1 VVSPGTGARGHK
13 TTRKLFVSYIMTRN
27 NTTNNVHVAAT
38 EPRQLLSQN
47 IYYFNLFNTNT
58 EVFGEE
64 TAQKPLSGC
73 AALK

>member
-1 VVSPGTGARGHK
+1 
-13 TTRKLFVSYIMTRN
+13 MTRN